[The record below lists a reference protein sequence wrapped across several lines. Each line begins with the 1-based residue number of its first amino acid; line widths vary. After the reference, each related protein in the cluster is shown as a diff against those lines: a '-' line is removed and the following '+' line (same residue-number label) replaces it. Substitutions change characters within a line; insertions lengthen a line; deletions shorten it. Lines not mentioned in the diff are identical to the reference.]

1 MPERICPPWI
11 GHLLAHPIR
20 KLFQNPVA
28 IVGPYVKPG
37 MTVIEPGPGM
47 GFFTIEL
54 ARRVG
59 PTGRVV
65 TVDVQEKMLEGLR
78 RRARRAGVAERI
90 DTRLVQPG
98 SLGLGDLAGTAD
110 FGLAFAMVHEYRD
123 FSGFFAQMAAALR
136 PGGELLLV
144 EPSGHV
150 DDAHFDAE
158 LSAAATAG
166 LDLVARPKVR
176 ASISA
181 LLVKQAAS
189 AQASQGA
196 P

>member
-1 MPERICPPWI
+1 MAERICPPWI
-11 GHLLAHPIR
+11 GHLLVHPLR
-20 KLFQNPVA
+20 KLFQHPGA
-28 IVGPYVKPG
+28 ILGPYVKPG

-59 PTGRVV
+59 PSGRVIAI
-65 TVDVQEKMLEGLR
+65 DVQEKMLAGLR
-78 RRARRAGVAERI
+78 RRAQRAGVAQRI

-98 SLGLGDLAGTAD
+98 SLGLDDLAGAAD
-110 FGLAFAMVHEYRD
+110 FGLAFAMVHEYHD
-123 FSGFFAQMAAALR
+123 DAGFFAQMAAALR

-150 DDAHFDAE
+150 NEAGFEAE
-158 LSAAATAG
+158 LSAAKTAG
-166 LDLVARPKVR
+166 LDLVARPQVR

-181 LLVKQAAS
+181 LLVKQAAPGTS
-189 AQASQGA
+189 AGA